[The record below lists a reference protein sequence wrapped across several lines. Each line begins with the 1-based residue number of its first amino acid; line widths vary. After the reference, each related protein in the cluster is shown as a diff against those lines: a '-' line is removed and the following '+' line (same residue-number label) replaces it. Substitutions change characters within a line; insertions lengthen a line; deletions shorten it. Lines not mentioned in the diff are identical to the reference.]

1 MTKKFSLYLVAF
13 FLFISATAVLFGSGR
28 SAKLNNV
35 HWEIR
40 GDLSETCS
48 CAVPCTCN
56 FRQQPSPKHYCHS
69 MFSLAIETGHY
80 GDVKLDGLHLAGV
93 HGNKS
98 KVWYIDSK
106 ATPEQAAALR
116 AIAQHMLKSE
126 HVETASIT
134 QQVSDHG
141 DLLKIGDNGEF
152 AANYIMGG
160 DKKGPVVV
168 ENNTSWNIRRAIK
181 AKSEYVR
188 YQDEF
193 GNKLDFK
200 GTNSNQ
206 GQFDWTDQTEWYF

>member
-1 MTKKFSLYLVAF
+1 MAKKYLIYLVA
-13 FLFISATAVLFGSGR
+13 LLLATSAAIVLASGH
-28 SAKLNNV
+28 SDETDNV
-35 HWEIR
+35 HWEIQ

-48 CAVPCTCN
+48 CSVPCTCN
-56 FRQQPSPKHYCHS
+56 FGEGPSPKHYCHS
-69 MFSLAIETGHY
+69 MFSLAIESGHY
-80 GDVKLDGLHLAGV
+80 GDVKLDGLHLAGI

-116 AIAQHMLKSE
+116 AIAQHMLKSP
-126 HVETASIT
+126 HLETATIT
-134 QQVSDHG
+134 QEVSDKG
-141 DLLKIGDNGEF
+141 NLLKIGDKGEF
-152 AANYIMGG
+152 AADYIMGVG
-160 DKKGPVVV
+160 KRGPVVV
-168 ENNTSWNIRRAIK
+168 ENNTSWNVHRSIK

-206 GQFDWTDQTEWYF
+206 GKFDWTDQTDWYF